1 MGRTTIAQAGATGAR
16 VLMKGALVSVF
27 VLVAALKTS
36 ASTSACGGKS
46 CLPASDYDQSCTQ
59 DSDCVGITEGEL
71 CTQGC
76 IGCVNAAINV
86 RDQAKYQSAVSGFSG
101 TCSCPSVFIG
111 CNAGTCGLATF
122 PLPSDAGSLHDA
134 PDTCAPSGC
143 TGSCLSLNTHNVS
156 TVVDGCLVWHCC
168 VPDDAGV
175 TRRAPLPTPPPNV
188 AADASASEAADAAGE

>member
-1 MGRTTIAQAGATGAR
+1 M
-16 VLMKGALVSVF
+16 
-27 VLVAALKTS
+27 
-36 ASTSACGGKS
+36 
-46 CLPASDYDQSCTQ
+46 
-59 DSDCVGITEGEL
+59 
-71 CTQGC
+71 
-76 IGCVNAAINV
+76 NAAINV